1 VVISID
7 IKFEYVHQ
15 ISQVLSG
22 DDRHMVSRVFFEINV
37 TGANRFSTFADVKQI
52 VGGDFEKHPLEVSRP
67 SMYRMAW
74 NQNAFRDLV
83 ETYYRQ
89 QIGPTGVGINV
100 PGTST
105 GQMTNNKVWHS
116 MSASLQASEDPSTW

>member
-1 VVISID
+1 MISID
-7 IKFEYVHQ
+7 IQFERVHQ

-22 DDRHMVSRVFFEINV
+22 GDRHMVSRVFLVIHAPRE
-37 TGANRFSTFADVKQI
+37 NRFSTFADVKQI
-52 VGGDFEKHPLEVSRP
+52 VGGDFEHHPLEVSSP
-67 SMYRMAW
+67 SMYRRAW

-89 QIGPTGVGINV
+89 LLGPTGSGINV

-105 GQMTNNKVWHS
+105 AQMTSNHVECP
-116 MSASLQASEDPSTW
+116 MSASLQASEDPGTW

>member
-1 VVISID
+1 MISID
-7 IKFEYVHQ
+7 IQFERVHQ

-22 DDRHMVSRVFFEINV
+22 DDRHMVSRVFFVIHAPRENQ
-37 TGANRFSTFADVKQI
+37 FSTFADVKQI
-52 VGGDFEKHPLEVSRP
+52 VGGEFEHHPLEVSRP
-67 SMYRMAW
+67 SMYRKAW

-89 QIGPTGVGINV
+89 LIGPTGGGINV

-105 GQMTNNKVWHS
+105 GQLKNNQVGHP
-116 MSASLQASEDPSTW
+116 MSASLQASEDPGTW